1 MYGLLACKQKE
12 TIVIDGFLTF
22 DIARQI
28 FIVCYHLTTGNDQR
42 KNFLFVLT
50 KGIMVLNKR
59 CGIA

>member
-28 FIVCYHLTTGNDQR
+28 FIVCYHLRTGNDQR